1 MKKICSILIC
11 FFLVCSLAAC
21 EAENIIVKIK
31 TFNLVEYMTERV
43 DWDSKVIEE
52 LKTGGR
58 YKYYFNRLSNK
69 EKQAY
74 NNVLSVIEN
83 LPESV
88 AVPYLN
94 PEELT
99 AVFEALLYDNPSL
112 FFLGRGCTTA
122 TNGLSVQF
130 VPQYTMDAA
139 EYNRRSRLLTQKAEE
154 ILSKTADKDPFEKE
168 LFFHDYIIE
177 NCAYAFNST
186 PDEGTAY
193 GALVNGKASC
203 EGYSKAMQL
212 LSDMAEIDCFI
223 ITGVASGPGG
233 NENHMW
239 NIVGLDGDFYH
250 LDVTWDDPV
259 SPESGENGDDP
270 IYTYFNITD
279 EEIKITHSQFFKDI
293 VCSSQKENYF
303 TKKGLLFN
311 SFNNSEKAKIVALVK
326 SALDTGRKSVE
337 FKFSDQ
343 NVYNKALSSLF
354 INGDIYTIMRK
365 VNTLSSGE
373 NSIESLSYIRK
384 DDFKILELNLIFE

>member
-1 MKKICSILIC
+1 
-11 FFLVCSLAAC
+11 
-21 EAENIIVKIK
+21 
-31 TFNLVEYMTERV
+31 
-43 DWDSKVIEE
+43 
-52 LKTGGR
+52 
-58 YKYYFNRLSNK
+58 
-69 EKQAY
+69 
-74 NNVLSVIEN
+74 
-83 LPESV
+83 
-88 AVPYLN
+88 
-94 PEELT
+94 
-99 AVFEALLYDNPSL
+99 
-112 FFLGRGCTTA
+112 
-122 TNGLSVQF
+122 
-130 VPQYTMDAA
+130 
-139 EYNRRSRLLTQKAEE
+139 
-154 ILSKTADKDPFEKE
+154 
-168 LFFHDYIIE
+168 
-177 NCAYAFNST
+177 
-186 PDEGTAY
+186 
-193 GALVNGKASC
+193 
-203 EGYSKAMQL
+203 MQL

-293 VCSSQKENYF
+293 VCSSQQENYF

-384 DDFKILELNLIFE
+384 DDFKILELYLILD